1 MTRDEALDLI
11 KSRIKNQNSI
21 KHMLAT
27 EAIMR
32 ALAQH
37 FNEDEKVWGLAGLL
51 HDADMEDEEC
61 LQNFSRQGAKIAE
74 ELEEMGV
81 DKVITNAIRAHN
93 EDTGK
98 TRDTL
103 IEKCIYAVD
112 PLTGLIVAATL
123 VLPSKKLADLK
134 LKSLQKRFKE
144 GNFAKGA
151 RRDAISAC
159 SEFDMD
165 LEDFLEIG
173 LKAMQDIAEELGL

>member
-1 MTRDEALDLI
+1 MNKEEALDLI
-11 KSRIKNQNSI
+11 KSRVKNQNSI

-32 ALAQH
+32 ALAKH
-37 FNEDEKVWGLAGLL
+37 FNEDQKVWGLAGLL
-51 HDADMEDEEC
+51 HDLDMEDEEC
-61 LQNFSRQGAKIAE
+61 LVNLSLHANKAAE
-74 ELEEMGV
+74 ELDSLGV
-81 DKVITNAIRAHN
+81 DKKITDAIRAHN
-93 EDTGK
+93 DMTGK

-123 VLPSKKLADLK
+123 VLPSKKLKDLK

-151 RRDAISAC
+151 RREGIKAC
-159 SEFDMD
+159 TDFDMD
-165 LEDFLEIG
+165 LEEFLEIG
-173 LKAMQDIAEELGL
+173 LKAMQGITDDLGL

>member
-1 MTRDEALDLI
+1 MNKEEALDLI
-11 KSRIKNQNSI
+11 KSRVKNQNSI

-32 ALAQH
+32 ALAKH
-37 FNEDEKVWGLAGLL
+37 FNEDQKVWGLAGLL
-51 HDADMEDEEC
+51 HDLDMEDEEC
-61 LQNFSRQGAKIAE
+61 LVNLSLHANKAAE
-74 ELEEMGV
+74 ELDSLGV
-81 DKVITNAIRAHN
+81 DKKITDAIRAHN
-93 EDTGK
+93 DITGK

-123 VLPSKKLADLK
+123 VLPSKKLKDLK

-151 RRDAISAC
+151 RREGIKAC
-159 SEFDMD
+159 TDFDMD
-165 LEDFLEIG
+165 LEEFLEIG
-173 LKAMQDIAEELGL
+173 LKAMQGITDDLGL